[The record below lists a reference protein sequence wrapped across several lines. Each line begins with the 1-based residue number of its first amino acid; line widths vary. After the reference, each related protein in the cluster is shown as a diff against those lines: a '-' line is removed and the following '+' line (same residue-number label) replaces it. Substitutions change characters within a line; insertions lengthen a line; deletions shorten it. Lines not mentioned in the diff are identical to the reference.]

1 MRAFEVKE
9 QPRMG
14 LKQLFDLTLVG
25 IKYRLFRSFMTMLV
39 ITVAIAFLMNML
51 SGSLIQ
57 RSALDEVDARIDE
70 LRLALSWQTRLSQRV
85 TGEQVIEDVAGAPET
100 AVAFREAMTF
110 GQLDADATRAL
121 AQKAAVAQTYLGFF
135 ERLDFSP
142 RFALLQS
149 RELSPR
155 IFDRLQ
161 DPGEWSAFVTRLEG
175 LRSVRFITELS
186 AFEAFLAQ
194 WPALKAT
201 VSVIAEQRNA
211 AIETLRPS
219 LQNPTVMQAFE
230 DLGGPLGDE
239 IRSAGFALDE
249 TLAEAIATQAHK
261 LAVAN
266 RTEGALSTGMRRE
279 LAGRMDVEPTEIDS
293 NTLWRFLRD
302 GDDAEWFVETYR
314 AIRPEAQLTPE
325 DLVAVARHKGEEQR
339 LGQIEQSS
347 AGLGGGSGFLGLGE
361 RLGWLL
367 IVSLVVCVVGIANAM
382 LMSVTERYREIA
394 TLKCLGA
401 LDRSILWIFVMEAS
415 LLGLV
420 GGLIGSFVG
429 MLIALGRMAAGYGD
443 IAFLSLPL
451 LGLLGS
457 LLGSIILGMLLA
469 AVASVYPSLK
479 AARLAP
485 MEAMRIE

>member
-1 MRAFEVKE
+1 MKAFEVKE

-57 RSALDEVDARIDE
+57 RSALNEVDTRIDE
-70 LRLALSWQTRLSQRV
+70 LRLALSWQTRLSQRM
-85 TGEQVIEDVAGAPET
+85 TGEQVIQDIAGAT
-100 AVAFREAMTF
+100 AGSVSFQEAMTF
-110 GQLDADATRAL
+110 GQMDEAETVSLIEL
-121 AQKAAVAQTYLGFF
+121 AEEAQTYLTFF

-142 RFALLQS
+142 RFALLQT

-161 DPGEWSAFVTRLEG
+161 DPGEWEAFKTRLEG
-175 LRSVRFITELS
+175 LRSVRFITEIEV
-186 AFEAFLAQ
+186 FEAFLQ
-194 WPALKAT
+194 KWPGLKES
-201 VSVIAEQRNA
+201 VSGIARQRNA
-211 AIETLRPS
+211 AVETLRPR
-219 LQNPTVMQAFE
+219 LQNPSVMRAFE
-230 DLGGPLGDE
+230 ELDGELGDE
-239 IRSAGFALDE
+239 VREAGFALE
-249 TLAEAIATQAHK
+249 NELAASIAKQAHEV
-261 LAVAN
+261 AVAT
-266 RTEGALSTGMRRE
+266 RTESALSTGMRRE
-279 LAGRMDVEPTEIDS
+279 LAGRMDVEPTDIDT

-302 GDDAEWFVETYR
+302 EDDAEWFAQTYR
-314 AIRPEAQLTPE
+314 TIRADADLKPEE
-325 DLVAVARHKGEEQR
+325 LVAVARHKGQEQR
-339 LGQIEQSS
+339 LSQIEQAS
-347 AGLGGGSGFLGLGE
+347 AGLGTGGGFLGLGE

-367 IVSLVVCVVGIANAM
+367 LVSLIVCVVGIANAM

-457 LLGSIILGMLLA
+457 LLGSIILGTLLA